1 MTMNPYLMGGL
12 SITSN
17 KPLMVFTRTDPEY
30 SAEDYL
36 SAVTTNL
43 NLYIVP
49 EPVKTP
55 LHRKSLHIRTVL
67 FQTDLTVKQRKGSD
81 SYQLK

>member
-1 MTMNPYLMGGL
+1 MPNIAESLHMTMNPYLMGGL

-36 SAVTTNL
+36 SAVATNL
-43 NLYIVP
+43 ILYIVP

-55 LHRKSLHIRTVL
+55 LHHFIESRYIYAHLYFK
-67 FQTDLTVKQRKGSD
+67 QT
-81 SYQLK
+81 